1 MQNMK
6 GVEIMIKITKKQKG
20 FTLVELLIVIAIIA
34 VLAAVIAPV
43 AVGALEKSKA
53 TAVVANV
60 KSLQT
65 AELTYYADNGSV
77 PDDATAFEL
86 NSDLKFTKDS
96 TTEFTLGGVTY
107 TYVSGLLT
115 FKETPNDKVIELL
128 TAAGFE
134 DDTAITGF
142 QINLNSKLN

>member
-1 MQNMK
+1 
-6 GVEIMIKITKKQKG
+6 MIKIAKKQKG

-65 AELTYYADNGSV
+65 AELTHYADKGALPADASV
-77 PDDATAFEL
+77 FEL
-86 NSDLKFTKDS
+86 NSDLKFTTDS

-107 TYVSGLLT
+107 TYASGILT
-115 FKETPNDKVIELL
+115 FKTPPNAKVIELL
-128 TAAGFE
+128 TAAGFT
-134 DDTAITGF
+134 DDTKIEGF
-142 QINLNSKLN
+142 QIKLNSKLN